1 MPQYQYVAKNLQGQ
15 VLKNSM
21 EASSPK
27 QLEQLLL
34 EKGYFLTKYA
44 AEAESQGTRIEFG
57 NKIKLKE
64 FVVFSRQ
71 FAVML
76 NSGMTIVECVSVLKE
91 QTNNKNMKKA
101 LSAVQESILKGEML
115 STSMIQTQM
124 FPEFFVNMLQVG
136 EASGTLES
144 ILNRMAEFYEKDMKL
159 RKKVKGAMTYPI
171 MVLVVT
177 LGVVTFLMVAVLPNF
192 VDMLSQMGGELPLI
206 TKLVM
211 SVSRFLTSYLVYVL
225 AGLGL
230 AGVVWTIFL
239 KSAVG
244 RYHWDKLK
252 TKVPIIKSM
261 TNKVITARFSR
272 SLGLLLGSG
281 IPIIKAVE
289 ILEKL
294 IGNKFVEEQFALC
307 ANDIREGKPIS
318 TSLKKMM
325 IFPPLLIQ
333 MVNVGENTGELDAM
347 LDKSAAFF
355 DEDVENAIGTMT
367 SMIEPL
373 LIVTLAVLVGTIVA
387 AVMMPMMSIMKSV
400 GV

>member
-15 VLKNSM
+15 VLKNSI

-34 EKGYFLTKYA
+34 ERGYFLTKYT

-91 QTNNKNMKKA
+91 QTNNKNMRKA
-101 LSAVQESILKGEML
+101 LTAVQESILKGEML

-144 ILNRMAEFYEKDMKL
+144 ILNRMAEYYEKDMKL

-211 SVSRFLTSYLVYVL
+211 SVSRFLTSYLGYVL
-225 AGLGL
+225 AGLGI
-230 AGVVWTIFL
+230 AGVAWTIFL

-244 RYHWDKLK
+244 RYQWDKFK
-252 TKVPIIKSM
+252 TKMPVIKSM

-294 IGNKFVEEQFALC
+294 IGNKFVEEQFAYC
-307 ANDIREGKPIS
+307 ANDIREGKSIS
-318 TSLKKMM
+318 ASLKKMM
-325 IFPPLLIQ
+325 VFPPLLIQ
-333 MVNVGENTGELDAM
+333 MVNVGENTGELDGM
-347 LDKSAAFF
+347 LSKSAAFF
-355 DEDVENAIGTMT
+355 DEDVENAIGMLT
-367 SMIEPL
+367 SMIEPM